1 MREGW
6 ERSVPDL
13 EIDAATMTGLIRPA
27 FPAGKI
33 EAAEKMIGGRANANY
48 RLAISGRDRP
58 ILLRLFLQDPASAPK
73 EAAIAQWVADRVPVA
88 QFLYF
93 SPSNPATGHPYALLD
108 WVEGE
113 RLEIVAAD
121 VGTTDLSDLGQAV
134 GEALAGIGSFTFPE
148 PGFLDGELGIA
159 QPFRLDSRG
168 YLAFL
173 DGSLADE
180 HLPDR
185 LAVDLTNQL
194 LEFAHREA
202 PRLDGIDP
210 TPRLVHSD
218 FGGSNIPVERRS
230 GRWSVS
236 AVLDWKFAFSGTPIL
251 DIGNLLRPPL
261 GRLTAFE
268 TAFIQTFAEHGGAL
282 PGDWRRLSR
291 FADLLAWVAFL
302 KRPAARPRLI
312 ADARGM
318 IEGTLQDWES
328 RRQ

>member
-1 MREGW
+1 M
-6 ERSVPDL
+6 
-13 EIDAATMTGLIRPA
+13 
-27 FPAGKI
+27 
-33 EAAEKMIGGRANANY
+33 
-48 RLAISGRDRP
+48 
-58 ILLRLFLQDPASAPK
+58 
-73 EAAIAQWVADRVPVA
+73 ADRVPVA

-121 VGTTDLSDLGQAV
+121 VGTTDLSELGQAV

-180 HLPDR
+180 HLRDR

-218 FGGSNIPVERRS
+218 FGGSNILVERRS

-282 PGDWRRLSR
+282 PGDWRRQSR

-318 IEGTLQDWES
+318 IEARCKTGNPGASDRNHAAITRAGLGYALKQSVRGRYDQHGTSKAEPTDRRPWAVAPMVQERHHQTSDSLFRS
-328 RRQ
+328 RA